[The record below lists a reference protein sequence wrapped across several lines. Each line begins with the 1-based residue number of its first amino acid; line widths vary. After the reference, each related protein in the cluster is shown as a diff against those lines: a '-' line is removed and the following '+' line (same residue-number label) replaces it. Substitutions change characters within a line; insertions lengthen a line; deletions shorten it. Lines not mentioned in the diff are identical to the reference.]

1 MSVKDV
7 IVLLFMAGTFVVQAV
22 QLAIDLVKLGQKK

>member
-7 IVLLFMAGTFVVQAV
+7 IVLLFMAGIFVVQAV
-22 QLAIDLVKLGQKK
+22 QLAIDLIKLGQKK